1 MSDSDVF
8 DSRQLDAWSFF
19 SCQLGSGNYTISS
32 AEAPVL
38 SGSLVVTA
46 AAAGAPDQDPPS
58 IVLTSDDQGKLTF
71 LTPPPFSATE
81 PAYVT
86 FSYSSGSRVD
96 GISYSIQI
104 AGTGNADSRILT
116 VNQLVGYC
124 FQTAGR
130 FIYKGYL
137 LVASPPGSSAPPSY
151 VLKQQG
157 EIDVKDD
164 APPGDPLI
172 VILDASAPQPQ
183 PVATLTGYPV
193 SWQAADGSWYVV
205 LSAMPSQSQNQ

>member
-1 MSDSDVF
+1 MTENNVF
-8 DSRQLDAWSFF
+8 DSRQLNAWSFF
-19 SCQLGSGNYTISS
+19 SCELGSGNYTISS
-32 AEAPVL
+32 AEAPGL
-38 SGSLVVTA
+38 SGALVVTA
-46 AAAGAPDQDPPS
+46 AADGPNQDPPS

-71 LTPPPFSATE
+71 LTPPPFSARE

-86 FSYSSGSRVD
+86 FSYSSAVRVD

-104 AGTGNADSRILT
+104 TGNGNVDSRTLT

-157 EIDVKDD
+157 RIDVRDD

-172 VILDASAPQPQ
+172 VVLDASAPQPP
-183 PVATLTGYPV
+183 PVATPTGYPV
-193 SWQAADGSWYVV
+193 SWEATDGSWYVV
-205 LSAMPSQSQNQ
+205 LSAMPPPLQNQ